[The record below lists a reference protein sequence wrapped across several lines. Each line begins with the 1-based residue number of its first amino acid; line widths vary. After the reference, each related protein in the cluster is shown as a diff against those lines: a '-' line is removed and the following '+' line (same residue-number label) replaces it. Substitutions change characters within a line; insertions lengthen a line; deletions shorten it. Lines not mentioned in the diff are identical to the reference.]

1 MYLKTKGGIVFLT
14 QFNPLAVDIDG
25 KPIAISMEMAYRIN
39 ICSKMYKCITII
51 RKKKFPG
58 MHFLEDIAF
67 PKNTAII
74 MIGTIKSLK
83 TIVEK

>member
-1 MYLKTKGGIVFLT
+1 
-14 QFNPLAVDIDG
+14 
-25 KPIAISMEMAYRIN
+25 
-39 ICSKMYKCITII
+39 
-51 RKKKFPG
+51 